1 MIRTLV
7 AATLAAIGSM
17 YLPELPELDR
27 SAPVEAFVSVVANS
41 EAEAVE
47 LGWAEVEQA
56 LDQQC
61 AERARPAAQV
71 QVGTEQVQWVP
82 GGYRA
87 DVAASGWCRFH
98 R

>member
-1 MIRTLV
+1 MIRTLI
-7 AATLAAIGSM
+7 AATLAAVGSM

-47 LGWAEVEQA
+47 LAWAGVEQD
-56 LDQQC
+56 LDRQC
-61 AERARPAAQV
+61 SERARSGSQAR
-71 QVGTEQVQWVP
+71 VGTEQVQWVP

-87 DVAASGWCRFH
+87 EVAASGWCRF
-98 R
+98 